1 MTQKK
6 NANNIVAS
14 IKENKE
20 LLILILI
27 FVIGEIAYIFNFS
40 PIIIDGLILIVSLG
54 YLVIKRRKFYQIKQ
68 LKKYLYKNI
77 NDTYIDNFKILD
89 RDHGEQNSNHEFK
102 RTFESISPVL
112 ASGALVVFSIL
123 LMMCLIQNKF
133 INLIAEILTLVLIVV
148 ILCMFLFI
156 NIINHPK
163 LLYWIYP
170 LVLTGIV
177 YALFYS
183 SIQDKEEVEQ
193 FMIYLGAIILG
204 IVIYYCLI
212 CSMPVYTIKKISA
225 TTMLGSVITAAVFD
239 ALSQLISAYT
249 AQEYDN
255 LSIEIEKKKLWK
267 AVDEYNNEEEFGLII
282 TTLTVFYLCGAYFVT
297 KRLNKYQN
305 KAEASWEE
313 LASNNNLTDKEIYEH
328 LKVCCYYGKEFYK
341 DLLFENPQYVKI
353 VHKFE

>member
-1 MTQKK
+1 
-6 NANNIVAS
+6 
-14 IKENKE
+14 
-20 LLILILI
+20 
-27 FVIGEIAYIFNFS
+27 
-40 PIIIDGLILIVSLG
+40 
-54 YLVIKRRKFYQIKQ
+54 
-68 LKKYLYKNI
+68 
-77 NDTYIDNFKILD
+77 
-89 RDHGEQNSNHEFK
+89 
-102 RTFESISPVL
+102 
-112 ASGALVVFSIL
+112 
-123 LMMCLIQNKF
+123 MMCLIQNKF

-204 IVIYYCLI
+204 IVIYYCLMYSI
-212 CSMPVYTIKKISA
+212 PAYTIKKISA